1 MQERSNLE
9 NSLNI
14 YSEIKNEL
22 VEISELIDLYSNES
36 QSSEQL
42 EEEIL
47 VSLTT
52 SERAELALIESMLS
66 GEADSNSAYLEF
78 HPGAGGT
85 ESQDW
90 AQMLLRMY
98 SRWGRSRGYKIEV
111 IEYSAGDEAGIKS
124 ATLKSDWQKPI
135 WVVKNRVRDP

>member
-36 QSSEQL
+36 QSSEQF

-47 VSLTT
+47 LSLT
-52 SERAELALIESMLS
+52 
-66 GEADSNSAYLEF
+66 
-78 HPGAGGT
+78 
-85 ESQDW
+85 
-90 AQMLLRMY
+90 
-98 SRWGRSRGYKIEV
+98 K
-111 IEYSAGDEAGIKS
+111 
-124 ATLKSDWQKPI
+124 
-135 WVVKNRVRDP
+135 

>member
-47 VSLTT
+47 VSLTEL

-66 GEADSNSAYLEF
+66 GEADSN
-78 HPGAGGT
+78 
-85 ESQDW
+85 
-90 AQMLLRMY
+90 
-98 SRWGRSRGYKIEV
+98 
-111 IEYSAGDEAGIKS
+111 
-124 ATLKSDWQKPI
+124 
-135 WVVKNRVRDP
+135 

>member
-47 VSLTT
+47 VSLTEL
-52 SERAELALIESMLS
+52 SERAEPVSYTHLTLPTI
-66 GEADSNSAYLEF
+66 
-78 HPGAGGT
+78 
-85 ESQDW
+85 
-90 AQMLLRMY
+90 Y
-98 SRWGRSRGYKIEV
+98 SV
-111 IEYSAGDEAGIKS
+111 
-124 ATLKSDWQKPI
+124 
-135 WVVKNRVRDP
+135 

>member
-47 VSLTT
+47 VSLTKL

-90 AQMLLRMY
+90 AQMLLRMCIQ
-98 SRWGRSRGYKIEV
+98 GGEKAE
-111 IEYSAGDEAGIKS
+111 DIK
-124 ATLKSDWQKPI
+124 LKF
-135 WVVKNRVRDP
+135 

>member
-36 QSSEQL
+36 QSSKQL

-47 VSLTT
+47 VSLTEL

-78 HPGAGGT
+78 HRGA
-85 ESQDW
+85 
-90 AQMLLRMY
+90 
-98 SRWGRSRGYKIEV
+98 
-111 IEYSAGDEAGIKS
+111 
-124 ATLKSDWQKPI
+124 
-135 WVVKNRVRDP
+135 

>member
-47 VSLTT
+47 VSLTEL

-66 GEADSNSAYLEF
+66 GEVDSN
-78 HPGAGGT
+78 
-85 ESQDW
+85 
-90 AQMLLRMY
+90 
-98 SRWGRSRGYKIEV
+98 
-111 IEYSAGDEAGIKS
+111 
-124 ATLKSDWQKPI
+124 
-135 WVVKNRVRDP
+135 

>member
-22 VEISELIDLYSNES
+22 VEISELVDLYSNDS

-47 VSLTT
+47 VSLTRL
-52 SERAELALIESMLS
+52 SERAELALIESLLS
-66 GEADSNSAYLEF
+66 GEADSNSAYIEF

-98 SRWGRSRGYKIEV
+98 SRWGESRGYEIEV
-111 IEYSAGDEAGIKS
+111 IEYSACLLYTS
-124 ATLKSDWQKPI
+124 PSP
-135 WVVKNRVRDP
+135 RDS

>member
-47 VSLTT
+47 VSLTKL
-52 SERAELALIESMLS
+52 SERAELALIAVSYTHL
-66 GEADSNSAYLEF
+66 
-78 HPGAGGT
+78 
-85 ESQDW
+85 
-90 AQMLLRMY
+90 
-98 SRWGRSRGYKIEV
+98 
-111 IEYSAGDEAGIKS
+111 
-124 ATLKSDWQKPI
+124 TLPTKA
-135 WVVKNRVRDP
+135 

>member
-22 VEISELIDLYSNES
+22 FEISELIDLYSNES

-47 VSLTT
+47 VSLTEL

-98 SRWGRSRGYKIEV
+98 SRWGESRG
-111 IEYSAGDEAGIKS
+111 
-124 ATLKSDWQKPI
+124 
-135 WVVKNRVRDP
+135 

>member
-47 VSLTT
+47 VSLTEL

-85 ESQDW
+85 ESQD
-90 AQMLLRMY
+90 
-98 SRWGRSRGYKIEV
+98 
-111 IEYSAGDEAGIKS
+111 
-124 ATLKSDWQKPI
+124 
-135 WVVKNRVRDP
+135 

>member
-36 QSSEQL
+36 QSSQQL

-47 VSLTT
+47 V
-52 SERAELALIESMLS
+52 
-66 GEADSNSAYLEF
+66 
-78 HPGAGGT
+78 
-85 ESQDW
+85 
-90 AQMLLRMY
+90 
-98 SRWGRSRGYKIEV
+98 
-111 IEYSAGDEAGIKS
+111 
-124 ATLKSDWQKPI
+124 
-135 WVVKNRVRDP
+135 

>member
-47 VSLTT
+47 VSLTEL

-98 SRWGRSRGYKIEV
+98 SRWGESR
-111 IEYSAGDEAGIKS
+111 
-124 ATLKSDWQKPI
+124 
-135 WVVKNRVRDP
+135 

>member
-47 VSLTT
+47 VSLTEL

-66 GEADSNSAYLEF
+66 GEADSNSAYL
-78 HPGAGGT
+78 
-85 ESQDW
+85 
-90 AQMLLRMY
+90 
-98 SRWGRSRGYKIEV
+98 
-111 IEYSAGDEAGIKS
+111 
-124 ATLKSDWQKPI
+124 
-135 WVVKNRVRDP
+135 

>member
-22 VEISELIDLYSNES
+22 VEISELIDLYNNES

-47 VSLTT
+47 VSLTEL
-52 SERAELALIESMLS
+52 SERAELALI
-66 GEADSNSAYLEF
+66 
-78 HPGAGGT
+78 
-85 ESQDW
+85 
-90 AQMLLRMY
+90 
-98 SRWGRSRGYKIEV
+98 
-111 IEYSAGDEAGIKS
+111 
-124 ATLKSDWQKPI
+124 
-135 WVVKNRVRDP
+135 